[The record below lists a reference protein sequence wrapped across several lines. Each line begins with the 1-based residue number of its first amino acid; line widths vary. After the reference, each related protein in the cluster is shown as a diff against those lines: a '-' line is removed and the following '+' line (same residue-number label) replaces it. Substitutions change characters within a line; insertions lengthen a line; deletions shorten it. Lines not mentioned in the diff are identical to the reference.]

1 MVNSLLESILYKAN
15 GQIFKG
21 SLDFFEFPENPVRLL
36 NLARNPLRW
45 QREKCSRRF
54 TSAGEYLMDLLSTFP
69 GSMMEG
75 FLPAGWDLAKIDRLG
90 GLAAADMLKK
100 APWWNPQFQPVPCAS
115 LADFD
120 TFLGHE
126 IAREIQ
132 LARQAGR
139 PLILILPV
147 GPMGMYRWAV
157 YFLKEW
163 AVNCDH
169 VHGFN
174 MDEWSDARGN
184 TLPPDNPGA
193 FQYAME
199 QAFYGPLGKATVPL
213 NQRHFALPDQLP
225 HYAEQIA
232 GLKKQGGK
240 LVTIFGIGRVCHIA
254 FWEPHFAAEFADEAQ
269 WKKQTH
275 RLGAR
280 LHPLTIEQNALT
292 SFKSRTTLVPAY
304 ANTIGPALFLAAD
317 SILGGADGAF
327 NRGMQWQGL
336 SLRMTLQHEPTPWIP
351 STYMPTLP
359 GRLFFLRELAEPLV
373 AECN

>member
-1 MVNSLLESILYKAN
+1 MNLL
-15 GQIFKG
+15 
-21 SLDFFEFPENPVRLL
+21 
-36 NLARNPLRW
+36 
-45 QREKCSRRF
+45 
-54 TSAGEYLMDLLSTFP
+54 TTFR

-75 FLPAGWDLAKIDRLG
+75 FLPAGWDLEKIDQLG
-90 GLAAADMLKK
+90 ALAGPELLRRRT
-100 APWWNPQFQPVPCAS
+100 WWHPQFEPIACTS

-120 TFLGHE
+120 TYMGHE

-132 LARQAGR
+132 QTGR
-139 PLILILPV
+139 DGQPLIIILPV

-163 AVNCDH
+163 GVNCAH

-174 MDEWSDARGN
+174 MDEWSDAKGN
-184 TLPPDNPGA
+184 TLPSDNPGA

-199 QAFYGPLGKATVPL
+199 HAFYGPLGNQTVPAK
-213 NQRHFALPDQLP
+213 QRHFALPTELP
-225 HYAEQIA
+225 SYAQQIGA
-232 GLKKQGGK
+232 LKKQGGK
-240 LVTIFGIGRVCHIA
+240 LVTVFGIGRVCHIA
-254 FWEPHFAAEFADEAQ
+254 FWEPHFAGEFASEAD

-292 SFKSRTTLVPAY
+292 SFKSRTTLVPAF

-317 SILGGADGAF
+317 KIIGGADGSF
-327 NRGMQWQGL
+327 GRGMQWQGL
-336 SLRMTLQHEPTPWIP
+336 SLRMTLGHEPTPWIP
-351 STYMPTLP
+351 STYMPTLA
-359 GRLFFLRELAEPLV
+359 GRLFYLQELAEPLV

>member
-1 MVNSLLESILYKAN
+1 MNLLTTY
-15 GQIFKG
+15 
-21 SLDFFEFPENPVRLL
+21 R
-36 NLARNPLRW
+36 
-45 QREKCSRRF
+45 
-54 TSAGEYLMDLLSTFP
+54 

-75 FLPAGWDLAKIDRLG
+75 FLPAGWNLEKIDQ
-90 GLAAADMLKK
+90 LAERSRDAMVERAT
-100 APWWNPQFQPVPCAS
+100 WWHPQFQPVPCAS

-120 TFLGHE
+120 TYMGHE

-132 LARQAGR
+132 LAHQLRR

-163 AVNCDH
+163 GVPCGH

-174 MDEWSDARGN
+174 MDEWSDADGN
-184 TLPPDNPGA
+184 TLPSDNPGA

-199 QAFYGPLGKATVPL
+199 QAFYGPLGEQTVPK
-213 NQRHFALPDQLP
+213 NQRHFALKSQLP
-225 HYAEQIA
+225 SYAQEIA
-232 GLKKQGGK
+232 DLKKQGGK

-254 FWEPHFAAEFADEAQ
+254 FWEPHFAAEFKTEAE
-269 WKKQTH
+269 WKAQTH

-292 SFKSRTTLVPAY
+292 SFKSRTTLVPAF

-317 SILGGADGAF
+317 SIIGGADGSF
-327 NRGMQWQGL
+327 GRGMQWQGL
-336 SLRMTLQHEPTPWIP
+336 SLRMTLQHEPSTWIP
-351 STYMPTLP
+351 STYMPTRP
-359 GRLFFLRELAEPLV
+359 GKLFYLAELAEPLV